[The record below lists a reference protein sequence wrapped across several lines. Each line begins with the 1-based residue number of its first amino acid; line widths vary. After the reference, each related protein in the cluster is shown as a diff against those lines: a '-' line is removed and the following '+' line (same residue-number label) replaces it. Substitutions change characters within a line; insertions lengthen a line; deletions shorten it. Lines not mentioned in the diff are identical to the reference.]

1 MNNFRTFNEG
11 KNLEGLNE
19 YYTNGFYI
27 SATMLVME
35 LDSIGQ
41 NLGKYDSVSLYD
53 TSDLSEYMKANAK
66 GFGVADPID
75 RIEEELT
82 YKNAGIYVLKEKGKI
97 VSSVTVWDY
106 DDETV
111 STENIF
117 TIPKYRGKNYAL
129 RVFSHALSESYDRG
143 MRRARLTV
151 YSTDV
156 PAIKMYMKFGFKIT
170 KVLQEFSH
178 E

>member
-1 MNNFRTFNEG
+1 MSDFKTYTEG
-11 KNLEGLNE
+11 KTELDE
-19 YYTNGFYI
+19 YYREGFYI

-35 LDSIGQ
+35 LDPIGH
-41 NLGKYDSVSLYD
+41 NLGKCDEIGFYEGF
-53 TSDLSEYMKANAK
+53 DLSEYLKANGK
-66 GFGVADPID
+66 GFGYPDSEEK
-75 RIEEELT
+75 IEEELT
-82 YKNAGIYVLKEKGKI
+82 NKNAHIYVLRKKGKI

-117 TIPKYRGKNYAL
+117 TIPKYRGQGYAFKVL
-129 RVFSHALSESYDRG
+129 SHALSEAYDRG
-143 MRRARLTV
+143 MKKARLTV

-156 PAIKMYMKFGFKIT
+156 AAVKMYQKFGYRIIKA
-170 KVLQEFSH
+170 LQEFSH